1 MKFPRIE
8 PRQAVA
14 VFAAMAS
21 IAFAFAGV
29 ARIRSLLSA
38 PSVPEHSAAW
48 AGASASLPPGPAG
61 ALCRN
66 ARAVDSV
73 DRARLVAIAWERS
86 PYAPLPVDFSGT
98 DAWPPCLV
106 ASSFL
111 SAADARRIADMG
123 YARVAT
129 NEFATAWSRAGTSP
143 APSPAPR
150 VSPAR
155 EAPGVFAVMAL
166 LLGVWLWWRR
176 ANGALP
182 SPGAAICAA
191 ALFAALS
198 AAALS
203 HTLIAPN
210 GLGVY
215 AGKAK
220 LVMEAGGIPAGFFT
234 SPEYEVF
241 QPSYPPGLALL
252 SLLAY
257 AVSGCCGDWLVQLLV
272 PLAVSLLFLELCGE
286 RRRLLS
292 ACVAMAVALCPVA
305 VRCASGF
312 YAEPFAALALAMGLR
327 RVWRRGGASGWLVA
341 GASGLFRHE
350 CLILVACLWA
360 LSSFGRAPERWRC
373 GVAAAALPLLWQAFA
388 YAAGARIYDFDFH
401 SPPDLSRALS
411 ALKAAFS
418 CGAFAAL
425 ALLWSVC
432 GRAGWRVASAS
443 TLFLLASCLLMG
455 FNVSPHFAWMVGAT
469 MPRVAWTAAV
479 PLAAFAA
486 LAEDRRKA
494 LCLARSPS

>member
-1 MKFPRIE
+1 MKWPRIE
-8 PRQAVA
+8 LRKAVSA
-14 VFAAMAS
+14 FAAMA
-21 IAFAFAGV
+21 AAAVVCTGV
-29 ARIRSLLSA
+29 ARICSLLSTC
-38 PSVPEHSAAW
+38 SVPQHSAAW
-48 AGASASLPPGPAG
+48 ASASASLPPGPAG

-86 PYAPLPVDFSGT
+86 PYAPLPIDFST
-98 DAWPPCLV
+98 AEDWPPHLV
-106 ASSFL
+106 SSAFL
-111 SAADARRIADMG
+111 SASDTRRIAGMG
-123 YARVAT
+123 YGKVST
-129 NEFATAWSRAGTSP
+129 NEFAVAWSRSGVACASAP
-143 APSPAPR
+143 AAR

-155 EAPGVFAVMAL
+155 EAPGVFAVMVL

-176 ANGALP
+176 SNGGMP
-182 SPGAAICAA
+182 SPGAALCAA

-234 SPEYEVF
+234 SPEYAVF

-272 PLAVSLLFLELCGE
+272 PLAASLLFLELCGE
-286 RRRLLS
+286 RGSPLA
-292 ACVAMAVALCPVA
+292 ACAAMAVALCPVA

-327 RVWRRGGASGWLVA
+327 RVWRCGGASGWIVA

-350 CLILVACLWA
+350 CLMLVACLWA
-360 LSSFGRAPERWRC
+360 LSRFGRASERWRC
-373 GVAAAALPLLWQAFA
+373 GAVAAALPLLWQAFA
-388 YAAGARIYDFDFH
+388 FAVGARIYDFDFM
-401 SPPDLSRALS
+401 SLPDWDRALS

-443 TLFLLASCLLMG
+443 ALFILASCLLMG

-494 LCLARSPS
+494 LCLVRSPS